1 VARPSPLALVVLSLL
16 AEEPMHAYRIQRMLT
31 ERRKDQVA
39 NIAQRNSVYQTID
52 RLERSGLVRVR
63 ETARDERRPER
74 TVYEIT
80 DEGAATFRDWM
91 AATLAAPAREYPIFT
106 AALAEVALL
115 SPAEVLAPLEERAAA
130 LAAKIEAVDADLA
143 GAPPLPRVLL
153 LETEYERVLA
163 RAELDWLGSVID
175 DLRSG
180 VLAWTPEQMA
190 KLAAAEKGSD

>member
-1 VARPSPLALVVLSLL
+1 VTRPSPLALVVLSLL
-16 AEEPMHAYRIQRMLT
+16 AEEPMHAYRMQRMLT

-52 RLERSGLVRVR
+52 RLQRSGLVRIR

-80 DEGAATFRDWM
+80 DDGAATFREWM
-91 AATLAAPAREYPIFT
+91 ASTLATPAHEYPIFP

-115 SPAEVLAPLEERAAA
+115 SPAEVLAPLEERSAA
-130 LAAKIEAVDADLA
+130 LAARLDAMAAELA
-143 GAPPLPRVLL
+143 DAPPLPRVLL
-153 LETEYERVLA
+153 LEHEYERTVVE
-163 RAELDWLGSVID
+163 AELGWVRAMVD

-180 VLAWTPEQMA
+180 ALSWTEEQMRT
-190 KLAAAEKGSD
+190 LAAAKDG

>member
-1 VARPSPLALVVLSLL
+1 
-16 AEEPMHAYRIQRMLT
+16 
-31 ERRKDQVA
+31 
-39 NIAQRNSVYQTID
+39 
-52 RLERSGLVRVR
+52 
-63 ETARDERRPER
+63 
-74 TVYEIT
+74 
-80 DEGAATFRDWM
+80 
-91 AATLAAPAREYPIFT
+91 
-106 AALAEVALL
+106 VALL

-130 LAAKIEAVDADLA
+130 LAVKIEAVDADLS